1 MYLLPPE
8 KLTWYVYAGELGLED
23 DDDDLPPD
31 PNPNP
36 RPRPILRNSMRSI
49 GSDRR
54 RVRSRV
60 VNLGTRFASFASSA
74 SSASSIPNATRRDDT
89 ADDTADTDDKKMS
102 RAIITSSAA
111 RDVRSDRD
119 PPRRSRPGHPSIHR
133 VPSIH
138 RSVPVWCETF
148 NNGTHT
154 HTHVAAAAAATHR
167 TDRDDGDRDG
177 RRRRRRWRRR

>member
-60 VNLGTRFASFASSA
+60 VNLGTRFASFASFASSA

-133 VPSIH
+133 VPSIV
-138 RSVPVWCETF
+138 RSLCGVRLSTTE
-148 NNGTHT
+148 HT
-154 HTHVAAAAAATHR
+154 HTHRSRRRRDAPNR
-167 TDRDDGDRDG
+167 RDDGDRDG